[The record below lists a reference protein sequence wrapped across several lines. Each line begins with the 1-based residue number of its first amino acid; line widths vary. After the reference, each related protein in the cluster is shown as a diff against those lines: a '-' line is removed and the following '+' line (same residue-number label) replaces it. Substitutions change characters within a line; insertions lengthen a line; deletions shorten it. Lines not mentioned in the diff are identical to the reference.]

1 MSMDEKNNH
10 DYSTEIWK
18 TATNGFSKYAVSN
31 KGRVKSTLTNRIK
44 TPTLDKTTGYM
55 KVTVYD
61 DEGNQ
66 RSKSVHLMVA
76 QAFIPNPENKRVVN
90 HKDTDKTNNNVWN
103 LEWATDSENMLH
115 AFRNGLCENTRSA
128 AYDQIKRLHAM
139 PKTERQ
145 RESARE
151 NIIKINKRPKTE
163 KQLEAATIA
172 INSKACRER
181 AMESHYNR
189 NPPIRIVETG
199 EIFRS
204 QKELADTL
212 GVNQSSICAVLKGRQ
227 SCSIKG
233 LHFEYVDDEPV
244 ENEKPKKEPG
254 SILYDFQYEA
264 VERAFNGCIFNGGTG
279 TGKSRTGL
287 YFYFKEQGGSY
298 VGSDYI
304 PMINP
309 KNLYIITPAV
319 KRDKG
324 EWSDELSLFRLSED
338 PKLNYYKNTVVVDS
352 WNNINKYID
361 VTGAYF
367 IFDECKINGGGA
379 WTKAFLKITKSN
391 NWIMLSATAGDRWI
405 DYWPVFVANGFY
417 KNKTDFMR
425 EHVIF
430 SRYSKFP
437 QVDRYINTQ
446 RLERLRNRILIDM
459 TVQRHTVPHHEDV
472 YCNYDIPSYKEVFKK
487 RWDPYKDEPLK
498 QASELC
504 YVLRKIV
511 NSDESRQVKLLE
523 LLEDHPKAIIFYS
536 YDYERDIL
544 MNLGYS
550 EGTQIAE
557 WTGHKHEPV
566 PESEKWVY
574 LVNYASG
581 AEGFCCISTDTVIFY
596 SQTYSYTSLVQA
608 CGRVD
613 RLNTNFIDLYYY
625 HLKSRSGIDLAIS
638 RALKEKKKFN
648 EQRWVNSWK

>member
-1 MSMDEKNNH
+1 MTDKKIN
-10 DYSTEIWK
+10 DRDEIWK
-18 TATNGFSKYAVSN
+18 DINGFPGYQAGSYGNIRSFLN
-31 KGRVKSTLTNRIK
+31 NRWGIGDAYHILIPVLYK
-44 TPTLDKTTGYM
+44 ETGYL
-55 KVTVYD
+55 KVNLQKNGKGYT
-61 DEGNQ
+61 
-66 RSKSVHLMVA
+66 KSVHTIIAETFHDGKHPGLD
-76 QAFIPNPENKRVVN
+76 VN
-90 HKDTDKTNNNVWN
+90 HIDGNKLNNNASN
-103 LEWATDSENMLH
+103 LEWCTRKENMKH
-115 AFRNGLCENTRSA
+115 AYENGLWSPDHVYKTRPVKILEKGETFNSLTDCA
-128 AYDQIKRLHAM
+128 KAIG
-139 PKTERQ
+139 ER
-145 RESARE
+145 
-151 NIIKINKRPKTE
+151 PH
-163 KQLEAATIA
+163 TI
-172 INSKACRER
+172 SMCLSDK
-181 AMESHYNR
+181 YNR
-189 NPPIRIVETG
+189 
-199 EIFRS
+199 S
-204 QKELADTL
+204 KHK
-212 GVNQSSICAVLKGRQ
+212 GV
-227 SCSIKG
+227 
-233 LHFEYVDDEPV
+233 HFEYIDDQPEDTS
-244 ENEKPKKEPG
+244 NTKKSYSD

-264 VERAFNGCIFNGGTG
+264 AKKAFNGSIFNGGTG

-287 YFYFKEQGGSY
+287 YYYFKEQGGSY
-298 VGSDYI
+298 VGSDYV
-304 PMINP
+304 PMKNP
-309 KNLYIITPAV
+309 KDLYIITPAV
-319 KRDKG
+319 KREKA
-324 EWSDELSLFRLSED
+324 EWHPELALFRMSPD
-338 PKLNYYKNTVVVDS
+338 PELNYYDNQIIIDS
-352 WNNINKYID
+352 WNNIQKY
-361 VTGAYF
+361 VTVKDAFF

-446 RLERLRNRILIDM
+446 RLERLRNKILIDM
-459 TVQRHTVPHHEDV
+459 EVQRHTVPHHEDV
-472 YCNYDIPSYKEVFKK
+472 YCNYDITTYKEVFKK

-511 NSDESRQVKLLE
+511 NSDDSRQVALLE
-523 LLEDHPKAIIFYS
+523 LLEDHPRAIIFYS

-596 SQTYSYTSLVQA
+596 SQTYSYKSLVQA

-613 RLNTNFIDLYYY
+613 RLNTKFIDLYYY

-648 EQRWVNSWK
+648 ERRWVDSWK